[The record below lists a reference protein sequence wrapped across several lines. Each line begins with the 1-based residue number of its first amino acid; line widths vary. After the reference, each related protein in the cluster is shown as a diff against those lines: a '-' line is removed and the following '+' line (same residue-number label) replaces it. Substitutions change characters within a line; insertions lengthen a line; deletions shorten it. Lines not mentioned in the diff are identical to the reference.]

1 AGIHKYVSTPLM
13 RQLDAEQA
21 HQLAIGS
28 MKYGVS
34 PVDRSTD
41 DSVLE
46 IELWGKRVTN
56 PIGVAAGFDK
66 NGEAIDALFGL
77 GFGSVEIGSI
87 TPEPQQ
93 GNARPRIFRVED
105 SDAVINRMGLPNC
118 GVASAGDRLRSRF
131 WRLLAS
137 QSKQQG
143 ESVAT
148 LSSTVNR
155 SAVEGRLLGVNVGKS
170 KSSADDSFDDY
181 VTGVQKL
188 GPYADYVV
196 INVSCPNVT
205 NMKANGDVEVLERT
219 VAAVMKARN
228 GMGGEY
234 RPPVVLKIGPDNDLQ
249 QLRVIAQVAL
259 DHRVDGIIATNTTR
273 QRPGVIGVKEEGGLS
288 GAPLRDMALATTREM
303 YRLTQGKMAIVG
315 CGGIRTAED
324 ALAFARAGAS
334 CVQVYS
340 SMTVD
345 GPGKAREIKDGVVR
359 LLKGRKWADV
369 VGEDAR
375 RNLPLAPATPTTA
388 RSSEQQHGLS
398 ALEEG
403 VIQQH
408 SSGYNVFEDDRV
420 LRICDEAQATAVD
433 APDGVDTLGGEEAAD
448 GGSSGGHMA
457 AAGRRWRLAQLVGGG
472 RRRTGSSADMGHRR
486 SNHGSASTY
495 SSPAAGGGAASGSF
509 DLRWQQKHRRKRMRW
524 WKHSA
529 SASGSGS
536 GMLAPAPSE
545 KPAEAGPG

>member
-1 AGIHKYVSTPLM
+1 MFRIGGARIAKAGARSFGTKAHPPPSRLRNAVWATGSIVVGGLGYLYVTDASAGIHKYVSTPLM

-259 DHRVDGIIATNTTR
+259 DHRVDGIVATNTTR

-303 YRLTQGKMAIVG
+303 YRLTQGKMAIIG

-375 RNLPLAPATPTTA
+375 R
-388 RSSEQQHGLS
+388 
-398 ALEEG
+398 
-403 VIQQH
+403 
-408 SSGYNVFEDDRV
+408 
-420 LRICDEAQATAVD
+420 
-433 APDGVDTLGGEEAAD
+433 
-448 GGSSGGHMA
+448 
-457 AAGRRWRLAQLVGGG
+457 
-472 RRRTGSSADMGHRR
+472 
-486 SNHGSASTY
+486 
-495 SSPAAGGGAASGSF
+495 
-509 DLRWQQKHRRKRMRW
+509 K
-524 WKHSA
+524 
-529 SASGSGS
+529 
-536 GMLAPAPSE
+536 
-545 KPAEAGPG
+545 

>member
-1 AGIHKYVSTPLM
+1 
-13 RQLDAEQA
+13 
-21 HQLAIGS
+21 
-28 MKYGVS
+28 
-34 PVDRSTD
+34 
-41 DSVLE
+41 
-46 IELWGKRVTN
+46 
-56 PIGVAAGFDK
+56 
-66 NGEAIDALFGL
+66 
-77 GFGSVEIGSI
+77 
-87 TPEPQQ
+87 
-93 GNARPRIFRVED
+93 
-105 SDAVINRMGLPNC
+105 
-118 GVASAGDRLRSRF
+118 
-131 WRLLAS
+131 
-137 QSKQQG
+137 
-143 ESVAT
+143 
-148 LSSTVNR
+148 
-155 SAVEGRLLGVNVGKS
+155 
-170 KSSADDSFDDY
+170 SADDSFDDY

-303 YRLTQGKMAIVG
+303 YRLTQGKMAIIG

-420 LRICDEAQATAVD
+420 LRICDEVQATAVD

-495 SSPAAGGGAASGSF
+495 SSPAAGGGAESGSF

-545 KPAEAGPG
+545 KPGSAGSGWWSAVVRRFVRPGGVNRFGERVAGRRAEHMGFVAAFALSSVGFILWGTLVPRAVCSTAQTFTLAQVAARRFVAANGVVADFGLAQSSFGRAMHGYAGYDASAVFPLLGLLSPAYGAPHLAACVGNASAVDAFLGAWRAAPG

>member
-1 AGIHKYVSTPLM
+1 MFRIGGAHISKAGARSFGTKAQPPSRLRNAVWATSSIVVGGLGYLYLTDANAGIHKYVSTPLM

-21 HQLAIGS
+21 HQLAISS
-28 MKYGVS
+28 MKYGVC
-34 PVDRSTD
+34 PVDRNAD

-118 GVASAGDRLRSRF
+118 GVTSAGERLRSRF

-148 LSSTVNR
+148 LSATVNK
-155 SAVEGRLLGVNVGKS
+155 SGVEGRLLGVNVGKC

-181 VTGVQKL
+181 VTGLKKL

-205 NMKANGDVEVLERT
+205 NMKANADVEVLERT
-219 VAAVMKARN
+219 VEAVMKARN
-228 GMGGEY
+228 SMSGEY
-234 RPPVVLKIGPDNDLQ
+234 RPPVALKIGPDNDLQ
-249 QLRVIAQVAL
+249 QLRVIAQVAM
-259 DHRVDGIIATNTTR
+259 DYRVDGIITTNTTR
-273 QRPGVIGVKEEGGLS
+273 QRPGVISVKEEGGLS
-288 GAPLRDMALATTREM
+288 GAPLKDMALATTREM
-303 YRLTQGKMAIVG
+303 YRLTQGRTPIIG

-324 ALAFARAGAS
+324 ALAFAKAGAS

-345 GPGKAREIKDGVVR
+345 GPGKAREIKDGVVE

-375 RNLPLAPATPTTA
+375 R
-388 RSSEQQHGLS
+388 
-398 ALEEG
+398 
-403 VIQQH
+403 
-408 SSGYNVFEDDRV
+408 
-420 LRICDEAQATAVD
+420 
-433 APDGVDTLGGEEAAD
+433 
-448 GGSSGGHMA
+448 
-457 AAGRRWRLAQLVGGG
+457 
-472 RRRTGSSADMGHRR
+472 
-486 SNHGSASTY
+486 
-495 SSPAAGGGAASGSF
+495 
-509 DLRWQQKHRRKRMRW
+509 K
-524 WKHSA
+524 
-529 SASGSGS
+529 
-536 GMLAPAPSE
+536 
-545 KPAEAGPG
+545 

>member
-1 AGIHKYVSTPLM
+1 MFRIGGARIAKAGARNFGTKAQPPSRLRNAVWTTSGIVIGGLGYLYLTDASAGFHKYVSTPLM

-21 HQLAIGS
+21 HQLAISS
-28 MKYGVS
+28 MKRGVC

-46 IELWGKRVTN
+46 IELWGKSVTN

-87 TPEPQQ
+87 TPEAQE

-118 GVASAGDRLRSRF
+118 GVVSAGERLRSRF

-148 LSSTVNR
+148 LSSSVNR
-155 SAVEGRLLGVNVGKS
+155 SAVAGRLLGVNVGKC
-170 KSSADDSFDDY
+170 KSSGDDSFDDY
-181 VTGVQKL
+181 VTGLQQL

-205 NMKANGDVEVLERT
+205 NMKANGNVEVLERT
-219 VAAVMKARN
+219 VEAVTKARN
-228 GMGGEY
+228 KMSGEY

-249 QLRVIAQVAL
+249 QLRVIAQVAM
-259 DHRVDGIIATNTTR
+259 DYRVDGIIATNTTR

-288 GAPLRDMALATTREM
+288 GAPLKDMALATTREM
-303 YRLTQGKMAIVG
+303 YRLTQGKMAIIG

-324 ALAFARAGAS
+324 ALAFAKAGAS

-340 SMTVD
+340 SMTMD

-375 RNLPLAPATPTTA
+375 R
-388 RSSEQQHGLS
+388 
-398 ALEEG
+398 
-403 VIQQH
+403 
-408 SSGYNVFEDDRV
+408 
-420 LRICDEAQATAVD
+420 
-433 APDGVDTLGGEEAAD
+433 
-448 GGSSGGHMA
+448 
-457 AAGRRWRLAQLVGGG
+457 
-472 RRRTGSSADMGHRR
+472 
-486 SNHGSASTY
+486 
-495 SSPAAGGGAASGSF
+495 
-509 DLRWQQKHRRKRMRW
+509 K
-524 WKHSA
+524 
-529 SASGSGS
+529 
-536 GMLAPAPSE
+536 
-545 KPAEAGPG
+545 